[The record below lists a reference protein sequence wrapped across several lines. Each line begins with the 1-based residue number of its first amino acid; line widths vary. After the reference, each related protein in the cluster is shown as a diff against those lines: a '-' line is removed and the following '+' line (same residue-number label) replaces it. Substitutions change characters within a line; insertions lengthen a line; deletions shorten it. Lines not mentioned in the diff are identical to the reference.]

1 MQGGFPS
8 GRATKEVMSSVGL
21 SGLDPSVLLSYYQTQ
36 ISSSPSAIAAQNV
49 LSGQTGSQSNSA
61 TANDVTPWSTP
72 TGTTAAQTAKVLSTT
87 NFLDTSNVPLTAGAT
102 SDTKL
107 EQDNQKLF
115 SLYSA
120 FNNLA
125 YLAKLAQGSTETS
138 GQLAGLNA
146 RFQTGMAQVQQYLS
160 STDFNNYTLQAA
172 TPAAS
177 ASSTANISLGGFTY
191 NTRQLVTNSNLDN
204 PIPGLSTSSSFTIA
218 VKKGSTTTNV
228 AIDLSQVQG
237 PLTLGN
243 VVSYI
248 NSQLSA
254 GGFSTRF
261 QKTQQGGTTTSNT
274 GATYG
279 LQITPGG
286 NETVSL
292 SAAATPSLYMVGNSG
307 TASETNT
314 TTAGKAG
321 ATNTTTTPADQT
333 GRLVKLST
341 DGGAPTA
348 VFTSNQSATTGTT
361 TAADTVVD
369 GSGNVYV
376 IGNATGNFGSQ
387 LNQGTQDAYLTKY
400 DSAGN
405 VVWQKLLGSAGSANG
420 YGLALDPSGGV
431 VVTGAST
438 ADLTTTSVADGN
450 NDSFVAKYDAQGN
463 QTWIKQIQTLANNQS
478 NAVSVDAS
486 GNIYIGGSVS
496 GYPVANPVNGQN
508 TIPGGVIGA
517 HQTAQGGSDAY
528 LAKFDSKG
536 NLLSENQFGT
546 SGNDQVSATATGS
559 DGSLYVA
566 SVQNGDAI
574 VSKYANGD
582 ITSAPTW
589 SQDLG
594 ALSAGGAIGGLA
606 VSGGNVYVSGTTSN
620 SNLTAGGQASIAS
633 ASTGGTDAFVFA
645 LTDNGASASADHV
658 SYVGTSASET
668 GGAVTVGSD
677 GTVYLTGSTLGTF
690 AGQQRNIQNVTNA
703 FATALNANGS
713 VQWTQQYGGADGQ
726 STGASLAIDPQG
738 SSVLDALGLP
748 RGTINL
754 NQSVDLT
761 SMTTLRAGD
770 TFKIKIDGI
779 APRTTTITIDPGETI
794 NSLSTKINAQLGAI
808 GKAAANYTG
817 SAEGLKLTVNPGNTI
832 ELIAGPADSD
842 ALARL
847 GISAG
852 VLTAPATASKST
864 SSTTTSG
871 AANSKVA
878 PTYGLGL
885 SGTLDISTKTGADLA
900 RSQLL
905 SVLSNVQ
912 TAYQKSNTPTPTSTQ
927 VGNTTGAASAST
939 LAQLANYNLALSFL
953 GNDPNNA
960 VANIQSIIANGGS
973 SGSSSDLTSLLSQLG
988 G

>member
-1 MQGGFPS
+1 MS
-8 GRATKEVMSSVGL
+8 GIGL
-21 SGLDPSVLLSYYQTQ
+21 TGLDSSVLLGYYQTQ
-36 ISSSPSAIAAQNV
+36 LSSSPTAVAAQNQ
-49 LSGQTGSQSNSA
+49 LSGA
-61 TANDVTPWSTP
+61 TASQTPKA
-72 TGTTAAQTAKVLSTT
+72 TAHDSPPWEKPSSNTNAQTAKILSTT

-102 SDTKL
+102 SDAKL

-120 FNNLA
+120 VNSLA
-125 YLAKLAQGSTETS
+125 YIAKLAQGSTETA

-146 RFQTGMAQVQQYLS
+146 RFQTGLSQVSQYLS
-160 STDFNNYTLQAA
+160 STSFNNYTLQAA
-172 TPAAS
+172 TPAATTT
-177 ASSTANISLGGFTY
+177 STATIGFGGFNY
-191 NTRQLVTNSNLDN
+191 NTRQLVSSTNLDN
-204 PIPGLSTSSSFTIA
+204 PLPGLSASGSFTIA
-218 VKKGSTTTNV
+218 VKKGGTTTNV

-261 QKTQQGGTTTSNT
+261 QKSQQGGTSTSDK
-274 GATYG
+274 GATFG
-279 LQITPGG
+279 LQITPGA
-286 NETVSL
+286 NETISL
-292 SAAATPSLYMVGNSG
+292 SAASTPSLYMVGNSG
-307 TASETNT
+307 IATETNT
-314 TTAGKAG
+314 TNAAKGG
-321 ATNTTTTPADQT
+321 NTTTTSTPADQS
-333 GRLVKLST
+333 GRLIKLSGLSGT
-341 DGGAPTA
+341 PTG

-361 TAADTVVD
+361 TATNTVVD
-369 GSGNVYV
+369 SSGNVYV

-431 VVTGAST
+431 VVTGSST
-438 ADLTTTSVADGN
+438 ADLTTTSVANGN
-450 NDSFVAKYDAQGN
+450 TDSFVARYDVQGN

-496 GYPVANPVNGQN
+496 GYPISTSTTGQ
-508 TIPGGVIGA
+508 TVPGGVIGA

-536 NLLSENQFGT
+536 NLISESQFGT
-546 SGNDQVSATATGS
+546 SGNDQVGATATGS

-566 SVQNGDAI
+566 SVQNGEAI

-594 ALSAGGAIGGLA
+594 ALQAGGAIGGLA
-606 VSGGNVYVSGTTSN
+606 VSGTNVYVSGTTSN
-620 SNLTAGGQASIAS
+620 SNLTAGGQASIAT

-645 LTDNGASASADHV
+645 MTDNGASATAQHV
-658 SYVGTSASET
+658 SYVGTSAGDQ
-668 GGAVTVGSD
+668 GGGLSVGSD
-677 GTVYLTGSTLGTF
+677 GTIYLTGTTMGTF

-703 FATALNANGS
+703 FAMAVNADGS

-726 STGASLAIDPQG
+726 STGAGLAVDPQG

-748 RGTINL
+748 RGTISL

-761 SMTTLRAGD
+761 AMTTLRAGD

-817 SAEGLKLTVNPGNTI
+817 SAEGLKITVNAGNTI
-832 ELIAGPADSD
+832 ELIAGPKDSD

-852 VLTAPATASKST
+852 VLTAPATGSKST
-864 SSTTTSG
+864 SSTSTASIKGT
-871 AANSKVA
+871 K
-878 PTYGLGL
+878 TQTFGLGL
-885 SGTLDISTKTGADLA
+885 TASTLDISTKMGADLA

-905 SVLSNVQ
+905 SVLSNIQ
-912 TAYQKSNTPTPTSTQ
+912 SAYQKSNAPPAPTP
-927 VGNTTGAASAST
+927 GPGKTGAASTSTAS
-939 LAQLANYNLALSFL
+939 QLANYNLALSL
-953 GNDPNNA
+953 LNTDPNNA
-960 VANIQSIIANGGS
+960 VSNIQSIVSGIG
-973 SGSSSDLTSLLSQLG
+973 SGSGGAGNSLTSLLSALG
-988 G
+988 GSSSK